1 MKNFS
6 YPTLEPYNFGGLDK
20 QNYKSSKIVVVPIP
34 YESTTYYLSGTK
46 EGPFAIINASRH
58 FELYDQELKKDIS
71 RKGIFTLEELEPSK
85 NSPRETMLRIEKV
98 IRKILEDKKLPFI
111 LGGEHSITFGA
122 VSALK
127 KKYSAKNLSVLQL
140 DAHCDLRNEFE
151 GAKFHHACVMRR
163 IVDDLKISLTQVGIR
178 SFSEEEANYLKKS
191 KKNIIFFDKEFSEE
205 EVANTLKENVYLTLD
220 LDVFDPSIMPSVG
233 TPEPGGLEWQEVLNL
248 IKTVSK
254 NKNIVGVDV
263 VELSPIAGLIAPDFL
278 AAKLIYKIIGYIL
291 SDDKK
296 SKKFN

>member
-178 SFSEEEANYLKKS
+178 SFSEEE
-191 KKNIIFFDKEFSEE
+191 D
-205 EVANTLKENVYLTLD
+205 
-220 LDVFDPSIMPSVG
+220 
-233 TPEPGGLEWQEVLNL
+233 
-248 IKTVSK
+248 
-254 NKNIVGVDV
+254 
-263 VELSPIAGLIAPDFL
+263 
-278 AAKLIYKIIGYIL
+278 
-291 SDDKK
+291 
-296 SKKFN
+296 